1 MNSVTNRQASPA
13 MVVIAFAIVYLVWGS
28 TYLFIRLA
36 IEDIPAMLMAAVRFL
51 FAGALMMAWCL
62 FKKEKMFSWQ
72 NIKPA
77 IVSGLLMLF
86 LGTGAVVWSEQY
98 ISSSLA
104 AILVSA
110 GPIWF
115 VLLDKMNWKKNLGSR
130 ETVIG
135 LVIGFLG
142 VILLFGE
149 NLMNSLNASGNDL
162 QMIASGA
169 LILGSIA
176 WAGGSLYSKYK
187 SSASSSNSVN
197 SAWQMLAAGIAFV
210 PVSLLSGET
219 QNFHISQVSG
229 TSWLALFYLITMGSL
244 AGFSAYVWLLRVRSA
259 TQVSTH
265 SYVNPVVAVL
275 LGVFF
280 ANEEMSVLQI
290 SGLAIILVSVLLIN
304 ISKYRKS
311 ANSLELK
318 AQPKAKVA

>member
-1 MNSVTNRQASPA
+1 MNSLTNRQASPV
-13 MVVIAFAIVYLVWGS
+13 MVVVAFAIVYIVWGS

-36 IEDIPAMLMAAVRFL
+36 IEDIPAMLMASVRFL
-51 FAGALMMAWCL
+51 IAGSLMMAWCL
-62 FKKEKMFSWQ
+62 IKKEKIFSWT

-77 IVSGLLMLF
+77 LISGLLMLF
-86 LGTGAVVWSEQY
+86 IGNGAVVWSEQY

-110 GPIWF
+110 GPLWF
-115 VLLDKMNWKKNLGSR
+115 VLLDKSNWKKNLSSK

-149 NLMNSLNASGNDL
+149 NLMKSLNEPGSDL

-169 LILGSIA
+169 LIVGSIA

-187 SSASSSNSVN
+187 SSSTASNSAN
-197 SAWQMLAAGIAFV
+197 SAWQMLAAGVAFL
-210 PVSLLSGET
+210 PVSFLSGET
-219 QNFHISQVSG
+219 QNFDPSQVSA
-229 TSWLALFYLITMGSL
+229 TSWFSLIYLITMGSL
-244 AGFSAYVWLLRVRSA
+244 AGFSAYVWLLSVRSA

-280 ANEEMSVLQI
+280 ANEHMTVLQI
-290 SGLAIILVSVLLIN
+290 SGLGIILVSVLLIN

-311 ANSLELK
+311 SASIEIK
-318 AQPKAKVA
+318 TGAKAKVA